1 MKKKEGSNAI
11 YKPEENK
18 LVLTGKLTLYRHSFT
33 QYSGDKEP
41 YQVSILTEDLT
52 PELIAALKER
62 YFADTKDKYLPSFI
76 KDVEERGYDEPVYI
90 NLKSDYPFGSFV
102 DGQGNKRYDYDA
114 VLELGEGLPPL
125 YSDVKLSCRLKDGAI
140 YPLALLFT
148 KINKIDAA
156 EFFE

>member
-1 MKKKEGSNAI
+1 MKNKESKAI

-33 QYSGDKEP
+33 KYSGDKEP

-52 PELIAALKER
+52 PELISALKER
-62 YFADTKDKYLPSFI
+62 YFADTKEKYLPSFI
-76 KDVEERGYDEPVYI
+76 KDVEEKGYDEPVYI
-90 NLKSDYPFGSFV
+90 NLKTDYPFGSFV
-102 DGQGNKRYDYDA
+102 EGEGNKRYDYDA
-114 VLELGEGLPPL
+114 VLDLGEGLPPL
-125 YSDVKLSCRLKDGAI
+125 YSEVKLSCRLKENSI

-156 EFFE
+156 DYFE